1 MANVNVYSV
10 YEKMHKMRAK
20 LYPNYLPKGEGT
32 YIARTANESSVSV
45 EDICAAM
52 KNRGGYDGSYEDAVQ
67 TIRHFLKETEYQLAD
82 GFSVNTGLFTIHPNI
97 GGVFESDKETHD
109 HIKHPVTF
117 RFQSLKPLRD
127 LRESI
132 EVIIEGIADTSGY
145 IAEFTDVEAEANNT
159 IFVPGDQFVLIGH
172 KIKNAGDDPSCG
184 VYLVPVDDPSKAIK
198 ITRIAEN
205 TQNKIIGVLPPTG
218 TGSLVNRIEVRTQFS
233 GSGSTFLKA
242 PRIITSSFTLE
253 EA

>member
-1 MANVNVYSV
+1 MSSVNVYSV

-32 YIARTANESSVSV
+32 YIARTANESSVTI

-67 TIRHFLKETEYQLAD
+67 TVRHFFKETEYQLAD
-82 GFSVNTGLFTIHPNI
+82 GFSVNTGLFTIHPSI
-97 GGVFESDKETHD
+97 GGTFQSEKEVHD
-109 HIKHPVTF
+109 HQKHPVTF

-132 EVIIEGIADTSGY
+132 EVIIEGVADTGGY
-145 IAEFTDVEAEANNT
+145 IDQFLDVEENSSNT
-159 IFVPGDQFVLIGH
+159 IFIPGHQFVLTGH
-172 KIKNAGDDPSCG
+172 KIKTAGDDTG
-184 VYLVPVDDPSKAIK
+184 VGVFFVPVDDPSSAVKV
-198 ITRIAEN
+198 TRIAEN
-205 TQNKIIGVLPPTG
+205 SASKIIGIAPQTNYQY
-218 TGSLVNRIEVRTQFS
+218 NRVEIRTQFE
-233 GSGSTFLKA
+233 GSSTKFLKTL
-242 PRIITSSFTLE
+242 RTITGSFIIE